1 MTVEMHLL
9 LDPAERMRTVLKMAT
24 PHNVNSAIPI
34 NRYYRSLNEMYRAA
48 GYCLQDSDFEKA
60 FIYYMRFVSLAIEEL
75 PKHKSY
81 KGFVSAEKTKA
92 EASLHKAIENA
103 EQLKVRL
110 KSVFDDEA
118 KRARA
123 QLDQEKMQREA
134 MIKEKEALNTR
145 KPYSLKNESSITPL
159 VDPSISTDHI
169 VFDQLDS
176 YIKPVPPARNL
187 PRSTSSSYEE
197 EMRRTH
203 PLVVAGKLVEQFAA
217 LAHRNTE
224 ANIETCAILCGA
236 PMSYGVCRIT
246 HAVVPKQNGAS
257 DSCDTR
263 NEEDVFAYQDAHNLI
278 TLGWIHTH
286 PSQTAFLSSV
296 DLHTHC
302 SYQLMMPEAVAI
314 VVAPKFNEVGVF
326 RLTERGMQEISACH
340 LSGFHPHEDG
350 SALFYNEEAFF
361 DNSLEAIV
369 VDLR

>member
-1 MTVEMHLL
+1 DMTVEMHLL

-103 EQLKVRL
+103 EQLK
-110 KSVFDDEA
+110 
-118 KRARA
+118 
-123 QLDQEKMQREA
+123 
-134 MIKEKEALNTR
+134 KEKEALNTR

-187 PRSTSSSYEE
+187 PRST
-197 EMRRTH
+197 R
-203 PLVVAGKLVEQFAA
+203 
-217 LAHRNTE
+217 
-224 ANIETCAILCGA
+224 
-236 PMSYGVCRIT
+236 
-246 HAVVPKQNGAS
+246 
-257 DSCDTR
+257 
-263 NEEDVFAYQDAHNLI
+263 
-278 TLGWIHTH
+278 
-286 PSQTAFLSSV
+286 
-296 DLHTHC
+296 
-302 SYQLMMPEAVAI
+302 
-314 VVAPKFNEVGVF
+314 
-326 RLTERGMQEISACH
+326 
-340 LSGFHPHEDG
+340 
-350 SALFYNEEAFF
+350 
-361 DNSLEAIV
+361 
-369 VDLR
+369 